1 MFSPGNTEPPMEHY
15 PFEVV
20 SLTRKRTPAGG
31 LFRWG
36 AIPLKGYRG
45 CSKVD
50 SGGSEIHRRV

>member
-1 MFSPGNTEPPMEHY
+1 MLSLGSMEPPMEHY
-15 PFEVV
+15 PFGVV

-36 AIPLKGYRG
+36 AIPLKRYRG

-50 SGGSEIHRRV
+50 SGGSELHRRV